1 MLTATFAFLTG
12 IALGGTFVWLW
23 LRTRIAELKT
33 AREFSARSLEQMSE
47 TFRSLADSALRSNQ
61 SLFLEAAR
69 STLETVRVEMTGDLT
84 QRQTAI
90 EGLVKPLGESLEKLD
105 GRIRELDRERS
116 SAFGAVKNELDKL
129 SRETLTLSSALRSP
143 QSRGRWGE
151 LTLRR
156 VVELAGMVRRC
167 DFSEQ
172 VTAERDG
179 NRYRPDLVIHLPGN
193 RSIAVDAKVPL
204 TGYVEAV
211 EAKDEA
217 ARATALDRHAKQVA
231 AHVQQLSGKQYW
243 SQFQPAPELVV
254 LFLPGDHFLTA
265 ALEGNPKLLEDALE
279 KKVVIATPGTLVS
292 VLKGIAYG
300 WDQHELARNTD
311 EIRRVATDF
320 SDRLQA
326 FFETYFDTGRQIERV
341 VDSYNKAVGA
351 WDARVL
357 PALRRIRELGIR
369 GGEPPMPQPVEKSV
383 RAPQETA
390 NENGQTSF
398 LE

>member
-1 MLTATFAFLTG
+1 MTATYAFLTG
-12 IALGGTFVWLW
+12 IALGGILVWLW
-23 LRTRIAELKT
+23 LRTRIAELRT
-33 AREFSARSLEQMSE
+33 AREFSEHSLQQMGE
-47 TFRSLADSALRSNQ
+47 TFRALADSALRANQ
-61 SLFLEAAR
+61 SAFLDAAR
-69 STLETVRVEMTGDLT
+69 GTLETVRAEMAGDLT

-116 SAFGAVKNELDKL
+116 TAFGAVKNELDKL

-167 DFSEQ
+167 DFAEQ
-172 VTAERDG
+172 VTGERDG

-211 EAKDEA
+211 EAKDEM
-217 ARATALDRHAKQVA
+217 ARSIALDRHAKQVS

-243 SQFQPAPELVV
+243 SQFQPAPELVI

-265 ALEGNPKLLEDALE
+265 ALEGNPELLEDAFA

-292 VLKGIAYG
+292 VLKGIAYN
-300 WDQHELARNTD
+300 WDQHELARNAD
-311 EIRRVATDF
+311 EIRRVATEF
-320 SDRLQA
+320 SDRLQS
-326 FFETYFDTGRQIERV
+326 FFDTYFDMGKQIERLI
-341 VDSYNKAVGA
+341 DAYNKTVGS

-369 GGEPPMPQPVEKSV
+369 GGEPEMPEPIEKTIRDPRQATLPYSEDV
-383 RAPQETA
+383 
-390 NENGQTSF
+390 
-398 LE
+398 